1 MNELLELRK
10 SIKAKKPKFVR
21 QDSNRMM
28 NDKWR
33 RPRGK
38 SSKMRYNLR
47 GYPRNVEPGWG
58 SPAEVKGL
66 HKSGLKIV
74 LVNSLLDLSKINPKT
89 EGIVISGKLGAK
101 KRINIINEAKK
112 KSIIILNIKPDA
124 YLKRIEEKKKQK
136 KSAKEE
142 KQKRKEQK
150 KKEKKPVAEKK
161 EELTEEQKKELEK
174 QEKDKIL
181 TKG

>member
-1 MNELLELRK
+1 MNKLLELRR

-21 QDSNRMM
+21 QDANRMM

-58 SPAEVKGL
+58 SPTEVKGL
-66 HKSGLKIV
+66 HKSGLKMV
-74 LVNSLLDLSKINPKT
+74 LVRSLSDLSKVDPKT
-89 EGIVISGKLGAK
+89 EGIIISGKLGAK
-101 KRINIINEAKK
+101 KRIAVIEEAKK
-112 KSIIILNIKPDA
+112 KSINILNIKPDD
-124 YLKRIEEKKKQK
+124 YLKKIEEKKKQK
-136 KSAKEE
+136 KLAEEE

-150 KKEKKPVAEKK
+150 KKEKKPSVEKK

-174 QEKDKIL
+174 KEKDKIL